1 MPRDENILIIKM
13 TEKMLLATV
22 EPFIFVCNNLRLI
35 FVVVGS
41 PVREGDFNQS
51 LLLSSACGSK

>member
-1 MPRDENILIIKM
+1 MPGDENILIIKM

-35 FVVVGS
+35 FVVFGS
-41 PVREGDFNQS
+41 PVRVGDFNQS
-51 LLLSSACGSK
+51 LLLSSA

>member
-1 MPRDENILIIKM
+1 MPGDENILNIEM

-22 EPFIFVCNNLRLI
+22 EPFIFVSNNLRLI

-41 PVREGDFNQS
+41 PVRQGDFN
-51 LLLSSACGSK
+51 